1 MKAKQKMI
9 ALYKDKDIEMVKHCC
24 TLPNQTNICLYEST
38 DAKFYPFTE
47 EDKEFL
53 ENPQV
58 VVGGSPI
65 VFTRKAIVDETF
77 IRKPTNLF
85 KFFVRSDASQFYRL
99 YTRWDFNSET
109 GRFTPQQ
116 NKTRRFE
123 ERVTFF
129 FQGTRPECKIENFYA
144 RGRQK
149 KNDCFCLMGFIFLAT
164 LWADFIN
171 FVPSLTMFFSH

>member
-9 ALYKDKDIEMVKHCC
+9 ALYKDKDIEMVKFCC
-24 TLPNQTNICLYEST
+24 TLPNQTNICLYKST

-58 VVGGSPI
+58 VVGGSSI

-85 KFFVRSDASQFYRL
+85 KFFVRSDASHFYRL

-109 GRFTPQQ
+109 GRLTPQQ

-123 ERVTFF
+123 ERVMFF
-129 FQGTRPECKIENFYA
+129 FKEQDQNVKLKTSMQE
-144 RGRQK
+144 
-149 KNDCFCLMGFIFLAT
+149 
-164 LWADFIN
+164 ADRRKMTAS
-171 FVPSLTMFFSH
+171 V